1 MAGMTDA
8 ELAILSLLA
17 EGPSFDHDLNATI
30 EARGL
35 RRWTAI
41 GSSSMYYVLDKL
53 EKQGLVQI
61 ISETEGRREF
71 KISPAGVGV
80 LQTAVS
86 DLLSTPHAHD
96 KSIELGLA
104 NLHVLKPSQ
113 IRAAL
118 LSRQQDTQIQ
128 IARLRENLDDE
139 RERGAAFQ
147 ILALFAHRVHMLEA
161 ELAWLD
167 QFIPQWEAQA
177 GPEPEVVIEPQII
190 PRSKQVVLPQDPD
203 SIHKAETR
211 NVAPEK
217 RLTPPAVRTQA
228 NPISPRPRAKSQEKP
243 AAPPEEKDDDK

>member
-61 ISETEGRREF
+61 VSETDGRREF

-96 KSIELGLA
+96 KSIELRSGEPARSQAEPDPRRAAQPPAGHSDPDCAAAREPGRRTRTGRCLPDPGAVCAPHPYAGGRTGLA
-104 NLHVLKPSQ
+104 
-113 IRAAL
+113 R
-118 LSRQQDTQIQ
+118 
-128 IARLRENLDDE
+128 
-139 RERGAAFQ
+139 
-147 ILALFAHRVHMLEA
+147 
-161 ELAWLD
+161 
-167 QFIPQWEAQA
+167 
-177 GPEPEVVIEPQII
+177 
-190 PRSKQVVLPQDPD
+190 
-203 SIHKAETR
+203 
-211 NVAPEK
+211 
-217 RLTPPAVRTQA
+217 
-228 NPISPRPRAKSQEKP
+228 
-243 AAPPEEKDDDK
+243 